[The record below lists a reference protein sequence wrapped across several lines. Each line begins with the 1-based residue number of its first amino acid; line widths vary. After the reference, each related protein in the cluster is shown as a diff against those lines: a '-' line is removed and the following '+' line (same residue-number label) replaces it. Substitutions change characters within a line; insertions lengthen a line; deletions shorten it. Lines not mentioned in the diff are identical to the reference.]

1 MAGDKKSGDPESNRP
16 SGEKAERSERSNL
29 GTVRKDAFLTVVV
42 DMATSIGRAGVTQAA
57 AAISYYSLF
66 SLFPLVLFLVVIFS
80 YFVDVAAVKE
90 LILDLLGTI
99 GPGVDTIIVENI
111 QGIFEKRAT
120 TSITAALT
128 LLWSGSGA
136 FSSMIQNV
144 HNAWPESKGRGF
156 LVNRALAIT
165 GILFTILILGTLL
178 IFSFIN
184 DLFDWARMIPIL
196 RYAVVRWIFAFL
208 TRYFLPFLLLYL
220 VLYMLYR
227 YIPAVEVD
235 RSAARISS
243 FSAIGILTLFT
254 KFFSAFL
261 ISPFNKYD
269 AVYGSVTVIIILL
282 LYIYV
287 MAYIVLCGAH
297 LCAAI
302 THYRRK
308 RSAAKS
314 SLLRSGPSLSGRD
327 GAKSG
332 PAAAKKETRAQRAAA
347 SFRGW
352 VRDRRLG
359 GCEFEKRWI
368 DRLVRLRQ
376 SDAWQKFVTVVK
388 NICSSLFRWK

>member
-1 MAGDKKSGDPESNRP
+1 M
-16 SGEKAERSERSNL
+16 
-29 GTVRKDAFLTVVV
+29 
-42 DMATSIGRAGVTQAA
+42 
-57 AAISYYSLF
+57 
-66 SLFPLVLFLVVIFS
+66 
-80 YFVDVAAVKE
+80 
-90 LILDLLGTI
+90 
-99 GPGVDTIIVENI
+99 
-111 QGIFEKRAT
+111 
-120 TSITAALT
+120 
-128 LLWSGSGA
+128 
-136 FSSMIQNV
+136 
-144 HNAWPESKGRGF
+144 
-156 LVNRALAIT
+156 
-165 GILFTILILGTLL
+165 
-178 IFSFIN
+178 
-184 DLFDWARMIPIL
+184 
-196 RYAVVRWIFAFL
+196 
-208 TRYFLPFLLLYL
+208 YL

-243 FSAIGILTLFT
+243 FIAIGMLTLFT

-308 RSAAKS
+308 RGAAKS
-314 SLLRSGPSLSGRD
+314 GLLRSSSPLSGRN
-327 GAKSG
+327 GVKSRS
-332 PAAAKKETRAQRAAA
+332 AVKKETRAQRAAA
-347 SFRGW
+347 SLRGW
-352 VRDRRLG
+352 VRDRRFG
-359 GCEFEKRWI
+359 GREFEKRWI

>member
-1 MAGDKKSGDPESNRP
+1 MAGDKKPVDPESNRS

-42 DMATSIGRAGVTQAA
+42 DMATSVGRAGVTQAA

-99 GPGVDTIIVENI
+99 GSGVDTIIVENI

-136 FSSMIQNV
+136 FSSIIQNV

-165 GILFTILILGTLL
+165 GILFTVLILGTLL
-178 IFSFIN
+178 IFSIIN
-184 DLFDWARMIPIL
+184 DLFDWVRMVPIL
-196 RYAVVRWIFAFL
+196 RYAVVRWVFAFL
-208 TRYFLPFLLLYL
+208 TGYLLPFLLMYL

-243 FSAIGILTLFT
+243 FIAIGMLTLFT

-308 RSAAKS
+308 RGAAKS
-314 SLLRSGPSLSGRD
+314 GLLRSSSPLSGRN
-327 GAKSG
+327 GVKSRS
-332 PAAAKKETRAQRAAA
+332 AVKKETRAQRAAA
-347 SFRGW
+347 SLRGW
-352 VRDRRLG
+352 VRDRRFG
-359 GCEFEKRWI
+359 GREFEKRWI